1 MLRQRPLNHSANQTE
16 KKIAIEIRAPVKWI
30 GYLMLNHYLTSTQ
43 IRRLIDEPTEKQL
56 QIEIETL
63 KQLLASYFLSRKDYL
78 VLTSNEKLNN

>member
-16 KKIAIEIRAPVKWI
+16 KKIAIEIQVPGKWI
-30 GYLMLNHYLTSTQ
+30 DYLILSHYLTPTQ

-63 KQLLASYFLSRKDYL
+63 KQLLVSCFLSRKDYL